1 MSKVGGALP
10 SWYWPPGIPRRVPV
24 AQQPLGRLFRQ
35 RFATMKDR
43 IAVADKNVRISYGEL
58 LEQCLSLAGGI
69 QTAGLTGAIAI
80 SDPDPVESLR
90 LCLAGLFA
98 GRRVLLADPADSAEQ
113 LAARLAEGKA
123 SALITSDGTGP
134 AQAAGVAMVARSELH
149 GTFSEA
155 GTAIRATEP
164 ALLLPS
170 GRGLIAHSHFSVS
183 AMAAS
188 MAAFIP
194 RLREIPFICTEPAI
208 GSWEMLTGILLAIS
222 QGKPVIFATLEQ
234 FDTGELA
241 DLTNVAYMIIQRS
254 QADAMLA
261 EGRMGRMPPMMSQS
275 AHVFVSTGSFAPR
288 WRRRMESFCG
298 RPIFPLWGLPEVGPL
313 VAAHPTWIP
322 PHGHGF
328 PLVNVSLIPIEPNSG
343 KVSIV
348 PWEMLDQAEVGVEA
362 LSAMVGYVEP
372 ARNVGVKVGT
382 AVRTHQVAAMD
393 HVGVVALQGS
403 PVDIQVA
410 ASAN

>member
-69 QTAGLTGAIAI
+69 QTAGLTGTIAF
-80 SDPDPVESLR
+80 SNPDPVESLR

-113 LAARLAEGKA
+113 LAARLAEGNA
-123 SALITSDGTGP
+123 SALVTADGAGP
-134 AQAAGVAMVARSELH
+134 AQAANVKMVARSELH

-170 GRGLIAHSHFSVS
+170 GRGLVAHSHFSVS

-188 MAAFIP
+188 IAAFIP
-194 RLREIPFICTEPAI
+194 RLREIPFVCTEPAI

-222 QGKPVIFATLEQ
+222 QGKPVVFATLEQ
-234 FDTGELA
+234 FDSGELA
-241 DLTNVAYMIIQRS
+241 DFANDSYMIIQRS

-261 EGRMGRMPPMMSQS
+261 EQRVPRVIGQS
-275 AHVFVSTGSFAPR
+275 AYVFVSTGSFAPR
-288 WRRRMESFCG
+288 WRRRMEALCG
-298 RPIFPLWGLPEVGPL
+298 RPIFPLWGLSEVGPL

-328 PLVNVSLIPIEPNSG
+328 PLVNVSLIPIDPDSG

-382 AVRTHQVAAMD
+382 ALRTHQVAAMD

-403 PVDIQVA
+403 PFDAQGA
-410 ASAN
+410 AIAY

>member
-10 SWYWPPGIPRRVPV
+10 SWYWPAGIPRRVPV

-58 LEQCLSLAGGI
+58 LEQSLSLAGGI
-69 QTAGLTGAIAI
+69 QAVGLTGTIAI

-98 GRRVLLADPADSAEQ
+98 GCQVLLADPADSAER

-123 SALITSDGTGP
+123 SALITSDGAGP
-134 AQAAGVAMVARSELH
+134 AQAAGVRMVARSELQ

-155 GTAIRATEP
+155 GTAKRATEP
-164 ALLLPS
+164 AVLLPS
-170 GRGLIAHSHFSVS
+170 GRGLVAHSHFSLS

-194 RLREIPFICTEPAI
+194 RLRGIPFLCTEPAI
-208 GSWEMLTGILLAIS
+208 GSWEMLTGILLATS
-222 QGKPVIFATLEQ
+222 QGTPVVFASLDQ
-234 FDTGELA
+234 FDSGELA
-241 DLTNVAYMIIQRS
+241 DFANGGYVIIQRS

-261 EGRMGRMPPMMSQS
+261 EGRAPRVISQC
-275 AHVFVSTGSFAPR
+275 AYVFVSTGSFAAR
-288 WRRRMESFCG
+288 WRRRMEALCG

-328 PLVNVSLIPIEPNSG
+328 PLVNVSLIPIDPDSG

-348 PWEMLDQAEVGVEA
+348 PWEMLEQAEVGVEA

-372 ARNVGVKVGT
+372 ARNVGVKSGT
-382 AVRTHQVAAMD
+382 AVRTRQVATMD
-393 HVGVVALQGS
+393 HVGVVVLQGT
-403 PVDIQVA
+403 PFDGQAA
-410 ASAN
+410 ASGN

>member
-10 SWYWPPGIPRRVPV
+10 SWYWPAGIPRRVPV

-58 LEQCLSLAGGI
+58 LEQSLSLAGGI
-69 QTAGLTGAIAI
+69 QAAGLTGTVAI
-80 SDPDPVESLR
+80 SEPDPVESLR

-98 GRRVLLADPADSAEQ
+98 GRHVLLPDPADSAEQ

-123 SALITSDGTGP
+123 SALITSDGAGP
-134 AQAAGVAMVARSELH
+134 AQAAGVRMVAKSELQ

-155 GTAIRATEP
+155 GTVKRATET
-164 ALLLPS
+164 AVLLPS
-170 GRGLIAHSHFSVS
+170 GRGLVAHSHFSLS

-194 RLREIPFICTEPAI
+194 RLREIPFVCTEPAI

-222 QGKPVIFATLEQ
+222 QGMPVVFAGFDQ
-234 FDTGELA
+234 FDSGALA
-241 DLTNVAYMIIQRS
+241 DFVNDGYVIIQRS

-261 EGRMGRMPPMMSQS
+261 EGRAPRLISQS
-275 AHVFVSTGSFAPR
+275 SYVFVSTGSFAAR
-288 WRRRMESFCG
+288 WRRRMEALCG
-298 RPIFPLWGLPEVGPL
+298 RPIFPLWGLPELGPL

-328 PLVNVSLIPIEPNSG
+328 PLVNVSLIPIDPDSG

-348 PWEMLDQAEVGVEA
+348 PWEMLEQAEVGVEA

-372 ARNVGVKVGT
+372 ARNVGLKTGT
-382 AVRTHQVAAMD
+382 AVRTRQVASMD
-393 HVGVVALQGS
+393 HVGVVVLQGT
-403 PVDIQVA
+403 PFDGQGA
-410 ASAN
+410 ASGN

>member
-43 IAVADKNVRISYGEL
+43 IAVAAKDVRITYGEL
-58 LEQCLSLAGGI
+58 LEQGLSLAGGI
-69 QTAGLTGAIAI
+69 QAAGLTGTIAV
-80 SDPDPVESLR
+80 SDPDPLESLL

-98 GRRVLLADPADSAEQ
+98 GRRILLADPADSAEQ
-113 LAARLAEGKA
+113 LAARLAEAKA

-134 AQAAGVAMVARSELH
+134 AQAAGVKMVARSELQ

-164 ALLLPS
+164 AILLAS
-170 GRGLIAHSHFSVS
+170 GRGLIAHSHFSLS

-194 RLREIPFICTEPAI
+194 RLREIPFVCTEPGI

-222 QGKPVIFATLEQ
+222 QGKPVVFASLEQ

-241 DLTNVAYMIIQRS
+241 DLTNGAYMIIQRS

-261 EGRMGRMPPMMSQS
+261 EGLSRMPPMMSQS

-393 HVGVVALQGS
+393 HVGVVALQG
-403 PVDIQVA
+403 PPFAGQGA

>member
-10 SWYWPPGIPRRVPV
+10 SWYWPAGIPRRVPV

-43 IAVADKNVRISYGEL
+43 IAVADKNVRITYGEL
-58 LEQCLSLAGGI
+58 LEQSLSLAGGI
-69 QTAGLTGAIAI
+69 QTAGLTGTIAI
-80 SDPDPVESLR
+80 SDPDPLESLR

-98 GRRVLLADPADSAEQ
+98 GRRILLADPADSPEL

-123 SALITSDGTGP
+123 SALITSDGAGP
-134 AQAAGVAMVARSELH
+134 AQAAGVAMVARSDLQ

-164 ALLLPS
+164 AILLPS
-170 GRGLIAHSHFSVS
+170 GRGLVAHSHFSVS

-194 RLREIPFICTEPAI
+194 RLREIPFVCTEPAI

-222 QGKPVIFATLEQ
+222 QGKPVVFASLEE
-234 FDTGELA
+234 FDAGELT
-241 DLTNVAYMIIQRS
+241 DFVTDNYMIIQRS

-261 EGRMGRMPPMMSQS
+261 GGRIPPMMSQS
-275 AHVFVSTGSFAPR
+275 AYVFVSTGSFDPR
-288 WRRRMESFCG
+288 WRRHMEALCG

-328 PLVNVSLIPIEPNSG
+328 PLVNVSLIPIDPDSG

-372 ARNVGVKVGT
+372 ARNVGVKSGT
-382 AVRTHQVAAMD
+382 AVRTRQVATMD
-393 HVGVVALQGS
+393 HVGVVVLQGA
-403 PVDIQVA
+403 PFDGLGA
-410 ASAN
+410 AGAN

>member
-10 SWYWPPGIPRRVPV
+10 SWYWPAGIPRRVPV

-58 LEQCLSLAGGI
+58 LEQGLSLAGGI
-69 QTAGLTGAIAI
+69 QAAGLTGTIAI
-80 SDPDPVESLR
+80 SDPDPLESLR
-90 LCLAGLFA
+90 LSLAGLFA
-98 GRRVLLADPADSAEQ
+98 GRRVLLADPADSAAQ
-113 LAARLAEGKA
+113 LAAGR
-123 SALITSDGTGP
+123 
-134 AQAAGVAMVARSELH
+134 AQAAGVTMVARSELQ

-170 GRGLIAHSHFSVS
+170 GRGLVAHSHFSVS

-194 RLREIPFICTEPAI
+194 RLREIPFVCTEPAI

-222 QGKPVIFATLEQ
+222 QGKPVVFASLEE

-241 DLTNVAYMIIQRS
+241 DLTNGAYMIIQRS

-261 EGRMGRMPPMMSQS
+261 EGRTPPMISQS
-275 AHVFVSTGSFAPR
+275 ANVFVSTGSFAPR
-288 WRRRMESFCG
+288 WRRRMESLCG
-298 RPIFPLWGLPEVGPL
+298 RPIFPIWGLPEVGP
-313 VAAHPTWIP
+313 
-322 PHGHGF
+322 
-328 PLVNVSLIPIEPNSG
+328 
-343 KVSIV
+343 
-348 PWEMLDQAEVGVEA
+348 
-362 LSAMVGYVEP
+362 
-372 ARNVGVKVGT
+372 
-382 AVRTHQVAAMD
+382 
-393 HVGVVALQGS
+393 
-403 PVDIQVA
+403 
-410 ASAN
+410 

>member
-10 SWYWPPGIPRRVPV
+10 SWYWPAGIPRRVPV

-58 LEQCLSLAGGI
+58 LEQGLSLAGGI
-69 QTAGLTGAIAI
+69 QAAGLTGTIAI
-80 SDPDPVESLR
+80 SDPDPLESLR

-113 LAARLAEGKA
+113 LAARLAEGNA
-123 SALITSDGTGP
+123 SALITSDGAGP
-134 AQAAGVAMVARSELH
+134 PPAAGVTMVARSELQ

-170 GRGLIAHSHFSVS
+170 GRGLVAHSHFSVS

-194 RLREIPFICTEPAI
+194 RLREIPFVCTEPAI

-222 QGKPVIFATLEQ
+222 QGKPVVFASLEQ
-234 FDTGELA
+234 FDSGELA
-241 DLTNVAYMIIQRS
+241 DLTNGAYMIIQRS

-261 EGRMGRMPPMMSQS
+261 AGRTPPMISQS
-275 AHVFVSTGSFAPR
+275 AYVFVSTGSFAPR
-288 WRRRMESFCG
+288 WRRRMEALSG

-328 PLVNVSLIPIEPNSG
+328 PLVNVSLIPIDPDSG
-343 KVSIV
+343 KISIV

-372 ARNVGVKVGT
+372 ARNVGVKTGT
-382 AVRTHQVAAMD
+382 AVRTRQVATMD
-393 HVGVVALQGS
+393 HVGVVVLQGAPS
-403 PVDIQVA
+403 DGNGA
-410 ASAN
+410 AGAS

>member
-10 SWYWPPGIPRRVPV
+10 SWYWPAGIPRRVPV
-24 AQQPLGRLFRQ
+24 AQQPLGRLLRQ
-35 RFATMKDR
+35 RFATIRDR
-43 IAVADKNVRISYGEL
+43 IAVADRNVRITYGEL
-58 LEQCLSLAGGI
+58 LEQSLSLAGGI
-69 QTAGLTGAIAI
+69 QAAGLTGTVAI
-80 SDPDPVESLR
+80 SNTDPVESLR

-113 LAARLAEGKA
+113 LAARLVEGKA
-123 SALITSDGTGP
+123 SALITSDGAAP
-134 AQAAGVAMVARSELH
+134 VQAAGVALVARSELQ

-164 ALLLPS
+164 AVLLPS
-170 GRGLIAHSHFSVS
+170 GRGLVAHSHFSLS

-194 RLREIPFICTEPAI
+194 RLREIPFVCTEPAI
-208 GSWEMLTGILLAIS
+208 GSWEMLTGILLATS
-222 QGKPVIFATLEQ
+222 QGKPVVFLSLDQ
-234 FDTGELA
+234 FDSGELA
-241 DLTNVAYMIIQRS
+241 DFVNGGYVIIQRS

-261 EGRMGRMPPMMSQS
+261 ERRVPRVISQS
-275 AHVFVSTGSFAPR
+275 AYVFVSTGSFAPR
-288 WRRRMESFCG
+288 WRRRMEALCG

-328 PLVNVSLIPIEPNSG
+328 PLVNVSLIPIDPDSG

-348 PWEMLDQAEVGVEA
+348 PWEMLEQAEVGVEA
-362 LSAMVGYVEP
+362 LSAMVGYVEA
-372 ARNVGVKVGT
+372 ARNVGVKTGT
-382 AVRTHQVAAMD
+382 AMRTRQVATMD
-393 HVGVVALQGS
+393 HVGVVVLQGT
-403 PVDIQVA
+403 PFDGYGA
-410 ASAN
+410 GGGN

>member
-10 SWYWPPGIPRRVPV
+10 SWYWPAGIPRRVPV

-58 LEQCLSLAGGI
+58 LEQGLSLAGGI
-69 QTAGLTGAIAI
+69 QAAGLTGTIAI
-80 SDPDPVESLR
+80 SEPDPLESLR

-113 LAARLAEGKA
+113 LAARLAEGNA
-123 SALITSDGTGP
+123 SALITSDGAGS
-134 AQAAGVAMVARSELH
+134 AQAAGVTMVARSALQ

-170 GRGLIAHSHFSVS
+170 GRGLVAHSHFSVS

-194 RLREIPFICTEPAI
+194 RLREIPFVCTEPAI

-222 QGKPVIFATLEQ
+222 QGKPVVFASLEQ
-234 FDTGELA
+234 FDSGELA
-241 DLTNVAYMIIQRS
+241 DLTNGAYMIIQRS

-261 EGRMGRMPPMMSQS
+261 AGRTPPMISQS
-275 AHVFVSTGSFAPR
+275 AYVFVSTGSFAPR
-288 WRRRMESFCG
+288 WRRRMEALSG

-328 PLVNVSLIPIEPNSG
+328 PLVNVSLIPIDPDSG
-343 KVSIV
+343 KISIV

-372 ARNVGVKVGT
+372 ARNVGVKTGT
-382 AVRTHQVAAMD
+382 AVRTRQVATMD
-393 HVGVVALQGS
+393 HVGVVVLQGAPS
-403 PVDIQVA
+403 DGNGA
-410 ASAN
+410 AGAS

>member
-1 MSKVGGALP
+1 
-10 SWYWPPGIPRRVPV
+10 
-24 AQQPLGRLFRQ
+24 
-35 RFATMKDR
+35 
-43 IAVADKNVRISYGEL
+43 
-58 LEQCLSLAGGI
+58 
-69 QTAGLTGAIAI
+69 
-80 SDPDPVESLR
+80 
-90 LCLAGLFA
+90 
-98 GRRVLLADPADSAEQ
+98 
-113 LAARLAEGKA
+113 
-123 SALITSDGTGP
+123 
-134 AQAAGVAMVARSELH
+134 MVARSELH
-149 GTFSEA
+149 GTFSES

-170 GRGLIAHSHFSVS
+170 GRGLVAHSHFSVS

-194 RLREIPFICTEPAI
+194 RLREIPFVCTEPAI
-208 GSWEMLTGILLAIS
+208 ASWEMLTGILLAIS
-222 QGKPVIFATLEQ
+222 QGKPVVFATLEQ
-234 FDTGELA
+234 FDSGELA
-241 DLTNVAYMIIQRS
+241 DFANDSYMIIQRS

-261 EGRMGRMPPMMSQS
+261 EHRVPHVIGQS
-275 AHVFVSTGSFAPR
+275 AYVFVSTGSFAPR
-288 WRRRMESFCG
+288 WRRRMEALCG
-298 RPIFPLWGLPEVGPL
+298 RPIFPLWGLSEVGPL

-328 PLVNVSLIPIEPNSG
+328 PLVNVSLIPIDPDSG

-403 PVDIQVA
+403 PFDAQGA
-410 ASAN
+410 AIAY

>member
-10 SWYWPPGIPRRVPV
+10 SWYWPAGIPRRVPV
-24 AQQPLGRLFRQ
+24 AQQPLGRLLRQ

-43 IAVADKNVRISYGEL
+43 IAVADKNVRITYGEL
-58 LEQCLSLAGGI
+58 LKQGLSLAGGI
-69 QTAGLTGAIAI
+69 QAAGLTGTIAI
-80 SDPDPVESLR
+80 SDPDPVQSLR

-98 GRRVLLADPADSAEQ
+98 GRHVLLADPADSAEQ

-123 SALITSDGTGP
+123 SALITSDGAGP
-134 AQAAGVAMVARSELH
+134 RQAAGVRMVARSELQ

-164 ALLLPS
+164 AVLLPS
-170 GRGLIAHSHFSVS
+170 GRGLVAHSHFSLS

-194 RLREIPFICTEPAI
+194 RLREIPFVCTEPAI
-208 GSWEMLTGILLAIS
+208 GSWEMLTGILLAAS
-222 QGKPVIFATLEQ
+222 QGKPVVFASLEE

-241 DLTNVAYMIIQRS
+241 DLYNDAYMIIQRS
-254 QADAMLA
+254 QADALLA
-261 EGRMGRMPPMMSQS
+261 EGRTPPMVTRS
-275 AHVFVSTGSFAPR
+275 AHVFVSTGSFAAR
-288 WRRRMESFCG
+288 WRRRMEWLCG

-328 PLVNVSLIPIEPNSG
+328 PLVNVSLIPIDPDSG

-372 ARNVGVKVGT
+372 ARNVGVKTGT
-382 AVRTHQVAAMD
+382 AVRTRQVATMD
-393 HVGVVALQGS
+393 HVGVVVLQGA
-403 PVDIQVA
+403 PFDGYGA
-410 ASAN
+410 ASGN

>member
-10 SWYWPPGIPRRVPV
+10 SWYWPAGIPRRVPV

-43 IAVADKNVRISYGEL
+43 IAAADKNVRITYGEL
-58 LEQCLSLAGGI
+58 LEQSLSLAGGI
-69 QTAGLTGAIAI
+69 QAAGLTGTIAI
-80 SDPDPVESLR
+80 SDPDPLESLC
-90 LCLAGLFA
+90 LCLAALFA
-98 GRRVLLADPADSAEQ
+98 GRRVLLADPRDSAEQ
-113 LAARLAEGKA
+113 LAAQLAEAKA
-123 SALITSDGTGP
+123 SALITLDGTGP
-134 AQAAGVAMVARSELH
+134 AQAADVKMVARRELQ

-155 GTAIRATEP
+155 GTNMRATEP
-164 ALLLPS
+164 AVLLPS
-170 GRGLIAHSHFSVS
+170 DHGLIAHSHFSLS

-194 RLREIPFICTEPAI
+194 RLREVPFVCTEPSI

-222 QGKPVIFATLEQ
+222 QGKPVVFASLEQ

-241 DLTNVAYMIIQRS
+241 DLTNDAYMIIQRS
-254 QADAMLA
+254 QADAILA
-261 EGRMGRMPPMMSQS
+261 DGRMPPMMSRS
-275 AHVFVSTGSFAPR
+275 AHVFVSTGSFTPR

-328 PLVNVSLIPIEPNSG
+328 PLVNVSLIPIEPKSG
-343 KVSIV
+343 KISIV

-372 ARNVGVKVGT
+372 ARNVGAKIGT
-382 AVRTHQVAAMD
+382 ALRTRQVAAMD
-393 HVGVVALQGS
+393 HVGVVVLQGS
-403 PVDIQVA
+403 PFDGLGA
-410 ASAN
+410 AGGN

>member
-69 QTAGLTGAIAI
+69 QTAGLTGTIAF
-80 SDPDPVESLR
+80 SNPDPVESLR

-113 LAARLAEGKA
+113 LAARLAEGNA
-123 SALITSDGTGP
+123 SALVTADGAGP
-134 AQAAGVAMVARSELH
+134 AQAANVKMVARSELH

-170 GRGLIAHSHFSVS
+170 GRGLVAHSHFSVS

-188 MAAFIP
+188 IAAFIP
-194 RLREIPFICTEPAI
+194 RLREIPFVCTEPAI

-222 QGKPVIFATLEQ
+222 QGKPVVFATLEQ
-234 FDTGELA
+234 FDCGELA
-241 DLTNVAYMIIQRS
+241 DFANDSYMIIQRS

-261 EGRMGRMPPMMSQS
+261 EQRVPRVIGQS
-275 AHVFVSTGSFAPR
+275 AYVFVSTGSFAPR
-288 WRRRMESFCG
+288 WRRRMEALCG
-298 RPIFPLWGLPEVGPL
+298 RPIFPLWGLSEVGPL

-328 PLVNVSLIPIEPNSG
+328 PLVNVSLIPIDPDSG

-382 AVRTHQVAAMD
+382 ALRTHQVAAMD

-403 PVDIQVA
+403 PFDAQGA
-410 ASAN
+410 AIAY

>member
-10 SWYWPPGIPRRVPV
+10 SWYWPAGIPRRVPV

-58 LEQCLSLAGGI
+58 LEQGLSLAGGL
-69 QTAGLTGAIAI
+69 QAAGLTGTIAI
-80 SDPDPVESLR
+80 SDPDPLESLR

-98 GRRVLLADPADSAEQ
+98 GRRVLLADPADSADQ
-113 LAARLAEGKA
+113 LAARLAEGNA
-123 SALITSDGTGP
+123 SALITSDGAGP
-134 AQAAGVAMVARSELH
+134 AQAAGVTMVARGELQ

-170 GRGLIAHSHFSVS
+170 GRGLVAHSHFSVS

-194 RLREIPFICTEPAI
+194 RLREIPFVCTEPAI

-222 QGKPVIFATLEQ
+222 QGKPVVFASLEQ
-234 FDTGELA
+234 FDSGELA
-241 DLTNVAYMIIQRS
+241 DLTNGAYMIIQRS

-261 EGRMGRMPPMMSQS
+261 AGRTPPMISQS
-275 AHVFVSTGSFAPR
+275 AYVFVSTGSFAPR
-288 WRRRMESFCG
+288 WRRRMEALSG

-328 PLVNVSLIPIEPNSG
+328 PLVNVSLIPIDPDSG
-343 KVSIV
+343 KISIV

-372 ARNVGVKVGT
+372 ARNVGVKTGT
-382 AVRTHQVAAMD
+382 AVRTRQVATMD
-393 HVGVVALQGS
+393 HVGVVVLQGAPS
-403 PVDIQVA
+403 DGNGA
-410 ASAN
+410 AGAS

>member
-43 IAVADKNVRISYGEL
+43 IAVAAKDVRITYGEL
-58 LEQCLSLAGGI
+58 LEQGLSLAGGI
-69 QTAGLTGAIAI
+69 QAAGLTGTIAV
-80 SDPDPVESLR
+80 SDPDPLESLR

-113 LAARLAEGKA
+113 LAARLAEGNA
-123 SALITSDGTGP
+123 SALITSDGAGP
-134 AQAAGVAMVARSELH
+134 AQAAGVAMVARSDLH

-170 GRGLIAHSHFSVS
+170 GRGLVAHSHFSVS

-194 RLREIPFICTEPAI
+194 RLREIPFVCTEPAI

-222 QGKPVIFATLEQ
+222 QGKPVVFGSLEQ
-234 FDTGELA
+234 FDSGKLA
-241 DLTNVAYMIIQRS
+241 DFVTDSYMIIQRS

-261 EGRMGRMPPMMSQS
+261 QGRVPRVISQS
-275 AHVFVSTGSFAPR
+275 ACVFVSTGSFAPR
-288 WRRRMESFCG
+288 WRRRMEALCG
-298 RPIFPLWGLPEVGPL
+298 RPIFPLWGLAEVGPL

-328 PLVNVSLIPIEPNSG
+328 PLVNVSLIPIDPDSG
-343 KVSIV
+343 KISIV
-348 PWEMLDQAEVGVEA
+348 PWEMLEQAEVGVEA

-372 ARNVGVKVGT
+372 ARNVGVKAGT
-382 AVRTHQVAAMD
+382 AVRTRQVATMD
-393 HVGVVALQGS
+393 HVGVVVLQGT
-403 PVDIQVA
+403 PFDGQGA
-410 ASAN
+410 AHAN

>member
-10 SWYWPPGIPRRVPV
+10 SWYWPAGIPRRVPV

-35 RFATMKDR
+35 RFAVTKDR
-43 IAVADKNVRISYGEL
+43 IAVADKNVRLTYGEL
-58 LEQCLSLAGGI
+58 LEQSLSLAGGL
-69 QTAGLTGAIAI
+69 QAAGLTGTIAV
-80 SDPDPVESLR
+80 SDPDPVGSLR

-98 GRRVLLADPADSAEQ
+98 GRRVLLVDPADSAEQ
-113 LAARLAEGKA
+113 LCARLAEAKA
-123 SALITSDGTGP
+123 SALITADGTGP
-134 AQAAGVAMVARSELH
+134 AEAADVKMVARSELH

-155 GTAIRATEP
+155 GTAIRATE
-164 ALLLPS
+164 AAVMLAS
-170 GRGLIAHSHFSVS
+170 GRGLVAHSHFSLS

-194 RLREIPFICTEPAI
+194 RLREIAFLCTEPGI

-222 QGKPVIFATLEQ
+222 QGKPVVFGSIDQ
-234 FDTGELA
+234 FDSGELA
-241 DLTNVAYMIIQRS
+241 EFTNDGYMIIQRD

-261 EGRMGRMPPMMSQS
+261 ERRAPRAISQS
-275 AHVFVSTGSFAPR
+275 AYVFVSTGSFAPR
-288 WRRRMESFCG
+288 WRRRMETLSG

-328 PLVNVSLIPIEPNSG
+328 PLVNVSLIPIDPDSG

-372 ARNVGVKVGT
+372 ARNVGVKTGT
-382 AVRTHQVAAMD
+382 ALRTRQVASMD
-393 HVGVVALQGS
+393 HVGVVVLQGAPS
-403 PVDIQVA
+403 NALGA
-410 ASAN
+410 AGAN

>member
-10 SWYWPPGIPRRVPV
+10 SWYWPAGIPRRVPV

-58 LEQCLSLAGGI
+58 LEQGLSLAGGI
-69 QTAGLTGAIAI
+69 QAAGLTGTIAI

-98 GRRVLLADPADSAEQ
+98 GRRILLADPAASAEQ
-113 LAARLAEGKA
+113 LAARLAEGNA
-123 SALITSDGTGP
+123 SALITSDGAGP
-134 AQAAGVAMVARSELH
+134 AQAAGVRMVARSELQ

-164 ALLLPS
+164 ALLLPT
-170 GRGLIAHSHFSVS
+170 GHGLVAHSHFSVS

-194 RLREIPFICTEPAI
+194 RLREIPFVCTEPTI

-222 QGKPVIFATLEQ
+222 QGKPVVFASLEE

-241 DLTNVAYMIIQRS
+241 DLTNGAYMIIQRS

-261 EGRMGRMPPMMSQS
+261 EGRTPPMISQS
-275 AHVFVSTGSFAPR
+275 ANVFVSTGSFAPR
-288 WRRRMESFCG
+288 WRRRMEALCG
-298 RPIFPLWGLPEVGPL
+298 RPIFPIWGLPEVGPL
-313 VAAHPTWIP
+313 VSAHPTWIP

-328 PLVNVSLIPIEPNSG
+328 PLVNVSLIPIDPKSG

-348 PWEMLDQAEVGVEA
+348 PWEMLVQAEVGVEA

-372 ARNVGVKVGT
+372 ARNVGLKIGT
-382 AVRTHQVAAMD
+382 AVRTRQVASMD
-393 HVGVVALQGS
+393 HVGVVALQGA
-403 PVDIQVA
+403 PFDGYGA
-410 ASAN
+410 AGAN

>member
-10 SWYWPPGIPRRVPV
+10 SWYWPAGIPRRVPV

-35 RFATMKDR
+35 RFGTIKDR
-43 IAVADKNVRISYGEL
+43 IAVADKDVRITYGEL
-58 LEQCLSLAGGI
+58 LEQSLSLAGGI
-69 QTAGLTGAIAI
+69 QTAGLTGTIAI
-80 SDPDPVESLR
+80 SEPNPLESLR
-90 LCLAGLFA
+90 LCLAVLFA

-113 LAARLAEGKA
+113 LAARLAEAKA
-123 SALITSDGTGP
+123 SALITSDGAGP
-134 AQAAGVAMVARSELH
+134 AEAAGVAMVARSELH

-155 GTAIRATEP
+155 GTGIRATEP
-164 ALLLPS
+164 AVLLPS
-170 GRGLIAHSHFSVS
+170 GHGLVAHSHFSLS

-194 RLREIPFICTEPAI
+194 RLREIPFVCTEPAI

-222 QGKPVIFATLEQ
+222 QGKPVVFASLEQ

-241 DLTNVAYMIIQRS
+241 DLTDGAYMIIQRS
-254 QADAMLA
+254 QADVMLA
-261 EGRMGRMPPMMSQS
+261 EGRTPPMISQS
-275 AHVFVSTGSFAPR
+275 AHVFVSTGSFSPR
-288 WRRRMESFCG
+288 WRRRMEALCG
-298 RPIFPLWGLPEVGPL
+298 RPIFPLWGLPELGPL

-348 PWEMLDQAEVGVEA
+348 PWEMLDQAEVGIEA

-372 ARNVGVKVGT
+372 ARNVGAKIGT
-382 AVRTHQVAAMD
+382 AFRTRQVASMD
-393 HVGVVALQGS
+393 HVGVVVLQGAPS
-403 PVDIQVA
+403 AGLGAAVA
-410 ASAN
+410 N

>member
-10 SWYWPPGIPRRVPV
+10 SWYWPAGIPRRVPV

-43 IAVADKNVRISYGEL
+43 IAAADKNVRITYGEL
-58 LEQCLSLAGGI
+58 LEQSLSLAGGI
-69 QTAGLTGAIAI
+69 QAAGLTGTIAI
-80 SDPDPVESLR
+80 SDPDPLESLC
-90 LCLAGLFA
+90 LCLAALFA
-98 GRRVLLADPADSAEQ
+98 GRRVLLADPRDSAEQ
-113 LAARLAEGKA
+113 LAARLAEAKA
-123 SALITSDGTGP
+123 SALITLDGTGP
-134 AQAAGVAMVARSELH
+134 AQAADVKMVARRDLQ

-155 GTAIRATEP
+155 GTNMRATEP
-164 ALLLPS
+164 AVLLPS
-170 GRGLIAHSHFSVS
+170 GHGLIAHSHFSLS

-194 RLREIPFICTEPAI
+194 RLREIPFVCTEPSI

-222 QGKPVIFATLEQ
+222 QGKPVVFASLEQ

-241 DLTNVAYMIIQRS
+241 DLTNDAYMIIQRS
-254 QADAMLA
+254 QGDAILAD
-261 EGRMGRMPPMMSQS
+261 GRTPPMMSRS
-275 AHVFVSTGSFAPR
+275 AHVFVSTGSFTPR

-328 PLVNVSLIPIEPNSG
+328 PLVNVSLIPIDPNSG

-372 ARNVGVKVGT
+372 ERNVGAKIGT
-382 AVRTHQVAAMD
+382 ALRTRQVAAMD
-393 HVGVVALQGS
+393 HVGVVVLHGS
-403 PVDIQVA
+403 PFDGLGA
-410 ASAN
+410 AGGN

>member
-10 SWYWPPGIPRRVPV
+10 SWYWPAGIPRRVPV

-58 LEQCLSLAGGI
+58 LEQGLSLAGGI
-69 QTAGLTGAIAI
+69 QAAGLTGTIAI
-80 SDPDPVESLR
+80 SDPDPLESLR

-98 GRRVLLADPADSAEQ
+98 GRRILLADPAASAEQ
-113 LAARLAEGKA
+113 LAARLAEGNA
-123 SALITSDGTGP
+123 SALITSDGAGS
-134 AQAAGVAMVARSELH
+134 AQAAGVTMVARSALQ

-170 GRGLIAHSHFSVS
+170 GRGLVAHSHFSVS

-194 RLREIPFICTEPAI
+194 RLREIPFVCTEPAI

-222 QGKPVIFATLEQ
+222 QGKPVVFASLEQ
-234 FDTGELA
+234 FDSGELA
-241 DLTNVAYMIIQRS
+241 DLTNGAYMIIQRS

-261 EGRMGRMPPMMSQS
+261 AGRTPPMISQS
-275 AHVFVSTGSFAPR
+275 AYVFVSTGSFAPR
-288 WRRRMESFCG
+288 WRRRMEALSG

-328 PLVNVSLIPIEPNSG
+328 PLVNVSLIPIDPDSG
-343 KVSIV
+343 KISIV

-372 ARNVGVKVGT
+372 ARNVGVKTGT
-382 AVRTHQVAAMD
+382 AVRTRQVATMD
-393 HVGVVALQGS
+393 HVGVVVLQGAPS
-403 PVDIQVA
+403 DGNGA
-410 ASAN
+410 AGAN